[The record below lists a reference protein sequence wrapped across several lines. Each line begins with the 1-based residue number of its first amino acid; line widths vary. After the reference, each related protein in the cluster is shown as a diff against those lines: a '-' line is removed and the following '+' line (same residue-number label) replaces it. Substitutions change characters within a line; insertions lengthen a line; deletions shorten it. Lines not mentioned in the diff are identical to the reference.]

1 MNNKGFTLI
10 ELLISITI
18 LGFIMLS
25 VLYAES
31 LSMHQTYM
39 NEANMVAQ
47 QVLSYEMSYAHT
59 WANEG
64 NISWNTNTPQQISCT
79 SSSGISKFEPTN
91 SSNCL
96 STYNIFNEL
105 KLNNNGNIANILG
118 SQYPMKIFLYAQSS
132 SSCQTTVTG
141 YVFWY
146 YNDPGLPK
154 SITPQITVDR
164 VPIPSHQD
172 SNLNNYIKNTE
183 NLTNIVCS

>member
-39 NEANMVAQ
+39 NDANMVAQ

-64 NISWNTNTPQQISCT
+64 NIGWDTGTPQQISC
-79 SSSGISKFEPTN
+79 SYSSGIPNFEVSN
-91 SSNCL
+91 SNCL
-96 STYNIFNEL
+96 SISKTFNIL
-105 KLNNNGNIANILG
+105 KLNNSNIANILG
-118 SQYPMKIFLYAQSS
+118 SNYPMQIFLYAYSN
-132 SSCQTTVTG
+132 SSCQTTITG

-146 YNDPGLPK
+146 YNDPGILK
-154 SITPQITVDR
+154 SITPQITVGG
-164 VPIPSHQD
+164 VNIPQD

-183 NLTNIVCS
+183 TLTNIVCS

>member
-1 MNNKGFTLI
+1 MNSKGFTLI

-47 QVLSYEMSYAHT
+47 QVLSYEMSYAHI

-64 NISWNTNTPQQISCT
+64 NVGWNSGQIQQISCA
-79 SSSGISKFEPTN
+79 SSSGINNFSPN
-91 SSNCL
+91 SLNCL
-96 STYNIFNEL
+96 NISKIFNTLNLRSNVANIF
-105 KLNNNGNIANILG
+105 KGNNGNNHM
-118 SQYPMKIFLYAQSS
+118 QIFLYAQST
-132 SSCQTTVTG
+132 SSCQVSITG

-146 YNDPGLPK
+146 YNDPGLPRQ
-154 SITPQITVDR
+154 ITPIKISSTVS
-164 VPIPSHQD
+164 IPPNTS
-172 SNLNNYIKNTE
+172 LNNYLKNSGM
-183 NLTNIVCS
+183 LTNIVCS